1 MADTSTEPRLRGVDT
16 ELPRRAGLRVRPQRT
31 ARALFGLLLVAV
43 CVVAVL
49 VIYTRIG
56 DRSEVLAVNRTVLAG
71 EQLADADLRVV
82 SISADE
88 SFASV
93 PASARASLVG
103 QYAKVRLVEGALLVT
118 DSLQTRPLVD
128 PSKVLMSV
136 PVPLSGIPTGLRE
149 GSRLVLIV
157 TQTSAVGESPPALI
171 EATVAA
177 VPRNLGELV
186 SGGGESGGSP
196 STVALSVEVD
206 PSAAVTIGPAEK
218 VAVAVLAPDEPFPT
232 ATAAPAGE
240 TVTASSTPA
249 STPAGGG

>member
-1 MADTSTEPRLRGVDT
+1 MAETSTGSRLGLSDRQLTSGS
-16 ELPRRAGLRVRPQRT
+16 GLRVRRQRT
-31 ARALFGLLLVAV
+31 ARALFGLLVTAAA
-43 CVVAVL
+43 VVAVL
-49 VIYTRIG
+49 IIVARVG
-56 DRSEVLAVNRTVLAG
+56 DRTEVLAVSRTVLAG
-71 EQLADADLRVV
+71 EQLSDGDLRVV
-82 SISADE
+82 SMSADD

-103 QYAKVRLVEGALLVT
+103 QYAKVRLVEGSLLVT

-157 TQTSAVGESPPALI
+157 TPQSSDGATPPVLI

-177 VPRNLGELV
+177 VPRNLGELL
-186 SGGGESGGSP
+186 SGGDESGSP

-206 PSAAVTIGPAEK
+206 PSAAATIGPAEA

-232 ATAAPAGE
+232 PPVAE
-240 TVTASSTPA
+240 TVPSTSMP
-249 STPAGGG
+249 TGGG

>member
-1 MADTSTEPRLRGVDT
+1 MSDTTTRSSPRLGVADG
-16 ELPRRAGLRVRPQRT
+16 ELTRRSGLRVRPQRT

-71 EQLADADLRVV
+71 EQLSEADLRVV

-93 PASARASLVG
+93 PASARSSLVG
-103 QYAKVRLVEGALLVT
+103 QYAKVRLVEGSLLVS
-118 DSLQTRPLVD
+118 DSVQARPLVD

-157 TQTSAVGESPPALI
+157 APGSAGSDATPALI

-186 SGGGESGGSP
+186 AGSDSGGSQ
-196 STVALSVEVD
+196 SAVALSVEVD

-218 VAVAVLAPDEPFPT
+218 VAVAVLAPDEPFPS
-232 ATAAPAGE
+232 A
-240 TVTASSTPA
+240 TPA
-249 STPAGGG
+249 PPASEMPTDGSIPAGGG